1 MNSFALL
8 NQVLIIFFIM
18 LVGVYAK
25 KRNIINEKM
34 NKDLTIVLL
43 NLSIPLNIIA
53 SFNFDYSKEML
64 LNMLIVLIFGVLLH
78 PVCYFVGKILFFKFK
93 GEDKTILTFSIIFS
107 NCGFMAFPILDSIYG
122 KTGILYGSIFVAT
135 FNIYIWSLGVK
146 LFSKDTYT
154 FKIKN
159 IFNPG
164 IVSVFIGFLLFI
176 FSIKLPFPIQRC
188 FELIGATTTPLS
200 MIITGVI
207 VADMNVKKLFT
218 TKSVYYVALIR
229 LLLIPIISS
238 IILKFFGITD
248 IVLGVCVLIA
258 AMPVAAM
265 CTVFAERFDGNY
277 ELASQNVFITTILS
291 LITIPLIA
299 FFIL

>member
-1 MNSFALL
+1 MNSFTLL

-34 NKDLTIVLL
+34 NKDLTVVLL
-43 NLSIPLNIIA
+43 NLSIPLYIIA
-53 SFNFDYSKEML
+53 SFSFDFSKDML
-64 LNMLIVLIFGVLLH
+64 LNIVIVFIFGMLIH
-78 PVCYFVGKILFFKFK
+78 PVCYFVGKILFSKSR
-93 GEDKTILTFSIIFS
+93 GEDKTIQIFSIVFS

-122 KTGILYGSIFVAT
+122 KAGILYGSIFVAT

-146 LFSKDTYT
+146 LFSKDTHT

-164 IVSVFIGFLLFI
+164 IVSVLIGFLLFM
-176 FSIKLPFPIQRC
+176 FSIKLPFPVQRC
-188 FELIGATTTPLS
+188 FELVGATTTPLS

-207 VADMNVKKLFT
+207 VADVNIKKLFT
-218 TKSVYYVALIR
+218 TKSVYYLALIR
-229 LLLIPIISS
+229 LLLIPIIASV
-238 IILKFFGITD
+238 ILKFFGVTD

-265 CTVFAERFDGNY
+265 CTVFAERFDGNSEY
-277 ELASQNVFITTILS
+277 ASQNVFITTILS